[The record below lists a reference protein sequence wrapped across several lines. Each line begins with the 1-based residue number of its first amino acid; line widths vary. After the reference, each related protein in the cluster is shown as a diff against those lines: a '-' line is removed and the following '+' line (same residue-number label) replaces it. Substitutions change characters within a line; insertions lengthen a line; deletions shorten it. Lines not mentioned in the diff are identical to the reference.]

1 MSQSATQVKDV
12 SCADIAKEEVF
23 PWDLGVFDAH
33 CHPTDTVESLKA
45 IPDMKA
51 KVLTIMA
58 TRLQDQHLVT
68 DFADCI
74 AIIPDAVTKI
84 KFKDFSGGGSYVLP
98 AFGWHPWFSHQV
110 FDDTCYDDRESMPID
125 KEQHYR
131 SVLTPEPNKDFIRGL
146 PDPRPLSHDLQE
158 TRRYLGRFPLA
169 LVGEIGLDRSFRLP
183 VEWSDDAEERD
194 QSLTP
199 GGREGR
205 RLSPYH
211 VSLDHQ
217 QKVLKAQLNLA
228 GQMGRAVSVHG
239 VAAHGVVYET
249 IRETWKG
256 YEKTNVSKRATKR
269 LRDAP
274 AVDAGEN
281 DSGQGS
287 KPLRPSLD
295 PLPYPPR
302 VCLHSFSGPINI
314 LQQYLHP
321 SVPTCV
327 FFSFS
332 CVINFSPPT
341 PKIRDVIKA
350 VPDDRI
356 LVESDLHC
364 AGERMDDLLEKIVRE
379 ICMIKSWTLEQGVRQ
394 LGTNWVH
401 FALGEVCI

>member
-1 MSQSATQVKDV
+1 MSQSATQPQDI
-12 SCADIAKEEVF
+12 SCADTAKEDVF

-68 DFADCI
+68 DFADRI
-74 AIIPDAVTKI
+74 AMTSDAVSQI
-84 KFKDFSGGGSYVLP
+84 KSKDFSDGISYVLP

-110 FDDTCYDDRESMPID
+110 FDDTCSDGQESTPID
-125 KEQHYR
+125 KERHYR
-131 SVLTPEPNKDFIRGL
+131 SVLTPEPDKNFIRGL
-146 PDPRPLSHDLQE
+146 PDPRPLSHDLRE
-158 TRRYLGRFPLA
+158 TCRCLDRFPLA

-183 VEWSDDAEERD
+183 IEWGHDAEERD

-217 QKVLKAQLNLA
+217 QKVLKAQLHLA
-228 GQMGRAVSVHG
+228 GRMGRAVSVHG

-256 YEKTNVSKRATKR
+256 YEKTNVSKRAAKR

-274 AVDAGEN
+274 AVDA
-281 DSGQGS
+281 DKDDAGQVAETPRS
-287 KPLRPSLD
+287 SLQS
-295 PLPYPPR
+295 LPYPPR

-321 SVPTCV
+321 STPTLV

-341 PKIRDVIKA
+341 SKIREVIKA

-356 LVESDLHC
+356 LIESDLHC
-364 AGERMDDLLEKIVRE
+364 AGEKMDDLLEKIVRE
-379 ICMIKSWTLEQGVRQ
+379 ICTIKKWTLEQGVRQ

-401 FALGEVCI
+401 FALG